1 MFADLKLI
9 VDLLRSCSSGFRMYK
24 SVRRREKV
32 ILDLLQTYFLM
43 KDCVEEGKQ
52 LIDETGPDPIRRIKS
67 MDEVSAASTLNRWD
81 VILSRQSRRLRALQE
96 LVIGQNHLAVID
108 PDTQTRITEIVGYKL
123 ERTNCLH
130 GIGAALFFRFMLP
143 IANSVE
149 DRASYVSV
157 MVGSQSELL
166 DLGRIEQEIGD
177 LSESLDDF
185 RVVVER
191 LLSDDEITRFSDAAR
206 KKTSFE

>member
-9 VDLLRSCSSGFRMYK
+9 VDLLRSCVSGFRMYK
-24 SVRRREKV
+24 SVKEREKV

-52 LIDETGPDPIRRIKS
+52 LIDEAGPDPVHRIKS
-67 MDEVSAASTLNRWD
+67 MDEISAASTLNRWEL
-81 VILSRQSRRLRALQE
+81 ILLRQSCRLRTLQG
-96 LVIGQNHLAVID
+96 LVMGQNHLAVID
-108 PDTQTRITEIVGYKL
+108 PDTQTRIKEIVGSKL
-123 ERTNCLH
+123 ERTNCLYR
-130 GIGAALFFRFMLP
+130 IGAELFFHFVFP

-149 DRASYVSV
+149 DRASNVSV

-166 DLGRIEQEIGD
+166 DLGRIQHEIGD
-177 LSESLDDF
+177 LSKSLDDF

-191 LLSDDEITRFSDAAR
+191 LLSDDEITRFSDEAR

>member
-9 VDLLRSCSSGFRMYK
+9 VDLIRSCVSGFRMYK
-24 SVRRREKV
+24 SVKGGEKV

-52 LIDETGPDPIRRIKS
+52 LIDEAGPDPVQRIKS
-67 MDEVSAASTLNRWD
+67 MDEISAASTLNRWE
-81 VILSRQSRRLRALQE
+81 VILLRQSRRLRALQG

-108 PDTQTRITEIVGYKL
+108 PDTQTRIKEIVGYKL

-130 GIGAALFFRFMLP
+130 SIGAALFFRFVFP
-143 IANSVE
+143 IASSVE
-149 DRASYVSV
+149 NRANYVSV

-166 DLGRIEQEIGD
+166 DLGRIQQEMCD

-191 LLSDDEITRFSDAAR
+191 LLSDDEIMRFSDEAR